1 MPEQVIIYPFCRAM
15 AKKKSIDKSIE
26 RRAYGLTI
34 LKAAHHLMRQLKK
47 DHEPSIHGNKFWSS
61 SYLIMDYL
69 GYQGLPIGTRVL
81 EAGCGWGLA
90 GIFCA
95 KQFGARVTGIDAD
108 PQVFPY
114 LDLHAQVNGVEVQT
128 RQARFEELRAEEL
141 AGYDVMLAAD
151 VCFWD
156 EMVDPLYGLIEKAVL
171 AGVQQVVLADP
182 GRPPF
187 NQVCERCAEKLGGQ
201 TKEWNVDEGA
211 VTANGTL
218 LIVGSLPRKRS

>member
-1 MPEQVIIYPFCRAM
+1 M
-15 AKKKSIDKSIE
+15 AKKKSLDKSIE

-34 LKAAHHLMRQLKK
+34 LKAAHPRMRLLKK
-47 DHEPSIHGNKFWSS
+47 NHEPSIHGNKFWSS
-61 SYLIMDYL
+61 SYLIMDFL

-90 GIFCA
+90 GIYCA

-108 PQVFPY
+108 EEVFPY
-114 LDLHAQVNGVEVQT
+114 LSLHAEVNGVEIQT
-128 RQARFEELRAEEL
+128 RKARFEELTSADL

-156 EMVDPLYGLIEKAVL
+156 EMVDPLYGLIDQAVQ

-187 NQVCERCAEKLGGQ
+187 VQVSERCCEKLGGQ
-201 TKEWNVDEGA
+201 TKDWSVEEGPVNA
-211 VTANGTL
+211 SGSLMIIGTL
-218 LIVGSLPRKRS
+218 PRARR

>member
-1 MPEQVIIYPFCRAM
+1 
-15 AKKKSIDKSIE
+15 
-26 RRAYGLTI
+26 
-34 LKAAHHLMRQLKK
+34 MRQLKK
-47 DHEPSIHGNKFWSS
+47 HHEPSIHGNKFWSS

-69 GYQGLPIGTRVL
+69 GYQGLPIGARVL

-108 PQVFPY
+108 EEVFPY
-114 LDLHAQVNGVEVQT
+114 LDLHAEVNGVEVQT
-128 RQARFEELRAEEL
+128 RQARFEEMKAEEL
-141 AGYDVMLAAD
+141 VGYDVLLAAD

-156 EMVDPLYGLIEKAVL
+156 EMVDPLYGLIEKAVQ

-187 NQVCERCAEKLGGQ
+187 VQVSERCSEKLGGQ
-201 TKEWNVDEGA
+201 TKEWSVEG
-211 VTANGTL
+211 TAATASGSLMIIGT
-218 LIVGSLPRKRS
+218 LPRKRR

>member
-1 MPEQVIIYPFCRAM
+1 M
-15 AKKKSIDKSIE
+15 AKKKSIDKSVE

-34 LKAAHHLMRQLKK
+34 LKAAHPRMRQLKK
-47 DHEPSIHGNKFWSS
+47 HHEPSIHGNKFWSS
-61 SYLIMDYL
+61 SYLLMDYL

-108 PQVFPY
+108 EQVFPY
-114 LDLHAQVNGVEVQT
+114 LDLHAEVNGVEIQT
-128 RQARFEELRAEEL
+128 RQARFEEMQAEEL

-156 EMVDPLYGLIEKAVL
+156 EMVDPLYGLIEKAVQ

-187 NQVCERCAEKLGGQ
+187 VQVSERCSDKLGGQ
-201 TKEWNVDEGA
+201 TKEWSVEGSA
-211 VTANGTL
+211 LSASGSL
-218 LIVGSLPRKRS
+218 MIIGSLPRGRN

>member
-1 MPEQVIIYPFCRAM
+1 M
-15 AKKKSIDKSIE
+15 AKKKSVDKSIE

-34 LKAAHHLMRQLKK
+34 LKAAHPQMRQLKK
-47 DHEPSIHGNKFWSS
+47 NHEPSIHGNKFWSS
-61 SYLIMDYL
+61 SYLIMDFL

-108 PQVFPY
+108 EEVFPY
-114 LDLHAQVNGVEVQT
+114 LDLHAQVNGVEIKT
-128 RQARFEELRAEEL
+128 RKARFEELTAKEL
-141 AGYDVMLAAD
+141 AEFDVLLAAD

-156 EMVDPLYGLIEKAVL
+156 EMVDPLYGMIEKAVK

-187 NQVCERCAEKLGGQ
+187 VQVSERCCEKLGGQ
-201 TKEWNVDEGA
+201 TKDWQVEGSA
-211 VTANGTL
+211 VSASGTL
-218 LIVGSLPRKRS
+218 MIIGTLPRKRR

>member
-1 MPEQVIIYPFCRAM
+1 M
-15 AKKKSIDKSIE
+15 AKKKSLDKSIE

-34 LKAAHHLMRQLKK
+34 LKAAHPRMRLLKK
-47 DHEPSIHGNKFWSS
+47 NHEPSIHGNKFWSS
-61 SYLIMDYL
+61 SYLIMDFL

-90 GIFCA
+90 GIYCA

-108 PQVFPY
+108 EEVFPY
-114 LDLHAQVNGVEVQT
+114 LSLHAEVNGVEIQT
-128 RQARFEELRAEEL
+128 RKARFEELTSADL

-156 EMVDPLYGLIEKAVL
+156 EMVDPLYGLIDQAVK

-187 NQVCERCAEKLGGQ
+187 VQVSERCCEKLGAQ
-201 TKEWNVDEGA
+201 TKDWSVEEGPVNA
-211 VTANGTL
+211 SGSLMIIGTL
-218 LIVGSLPRKRS
+218 PRARR

>member
-1 MPEQVIIYPFCRAM
+1 M

-34 LKAAHHLMRQLKK
+34 LKAAHPRMRQLRKH
-47 DHEPSIHGNKFWSS
+47 HEPSIHGNKFWSS
-61 SYLIMDYL
+61 SYLLMDYL
-69 GYQGLPIGTRVL
+69 GYQGLPIGARVL

-108 PQVFPY
+108 EEVFPY
-114 LDLHAQVNGVEVQT
+114 LNLHAEVNEVEIQI
-128 RQARFEELRAEEL
+128 RQARFEEMKAEEL
-141 AGYDVMLAAD
+141 TGFDVMLAAD

-187 NQVCERCAEKLGGQ
+187 VQVSERCSEKLGGQ
-201 TKEWNVDEGA
+201 TKEWSVEGSA
-211 VTANGTL
+211 VSASGSL
-218 LIVGSLPRKRS
+218 MIIGSLPRKRR